1 MATKQKNTKSTKD
14 AQKNSVQSKK
24 SLTLCSGIP
33 LISQRDHKKIA
44 IKYKKNQKWVDTTWA
59 SYLEKIQTAHWALR
73 SFGID
78 KGDSVGIISNSR
90 YEWSIC
96 DWAILSSGAVTIPLY
111 PNISI
116 EDFEYIVNHSKIKV
130 LFIENKVL
138 LKQWLTIK
146 AKCKQVQYVISFD
159 IQESDVEN
167 GIFSFNS
174 FLSKGI
180 PLTQE
185 KQNKFNQIC
194 NQIATEDTATVIYT
208 SGTTGL
214 PKGVELTH
222 ENIFTATKGAF
233 QTLGVSDKDVTL
245 SILPYSHVLGRIEHF
260 GHLYVGFTMAYAENI
275 EHIRSY
281 LKDINPTILLG
292 VPRIFEKIYT
302 SIKTKIQTNFIQKE
316 VFNKACQIGFEVSRL
331 QQRHEAVDI
340 ALFLQYQICRKLVFD
355 KLKNDIFG
363 TQLKF
368 AVCGGAPL
376 SKEVAE
382 FFHAMGILLL
392 EGYGLTETAGP
403 ICVNRTYDFEF
414 GSVGKPLEDVE
425 VKIADDGEILIKS
438 PSVMKSYFKDKE
450 GTAESF
456 TDGWFHT
463 GDIGEINASGRIK
476 IKDRKKDLIK
486 TANGKYV
493 APQKLENLLK
503 QFPFISHTH
512 IHGDEKKYIIA
523 LITLNKNYIFNFAK
537 EKELSFNSL
546 EDLKDHPTII
556 DLVRKGVANINQN
569 LASHESI
576 KKFALLSQDFSIE
589 NGELTPSL
597 KVKRKVVDEKYKVLI
612 DSLYF

>member
-1 MATKQKNTKSTKD
+1 MAPKQKNNKSVKKQTE
-14 AQKNSVQSKK
+14 ASQPIK
-24 SLTLCSGIP
+24 SLTLCTELP
-33 LISQRDHKKIA
+33 LIGERSHSKIA
-44 IKYKKNQKWVDTTWA
+44 VRYKKNHKWVEASWA
-59 SYLEKIQTAHWALR
+59 SYLEKIQTAHFALH
-73 SFGID
+73 SFSVE
-78 KGDSVGIISNSR
+78 KGDAVGIISNSR

-96 DWAILSSGAVTIPLY
+96 DWAILSKGAITVPLY

-138 LKQWLTIK
+138 FKQWLSIK
-146 AKCKQVQYVISFD
+146 AKCPSVRYVISFD
-159 IQESDVEN
+159 ITESDIEN

-174 FLSKGI
+174 FLSKGN
-180 PLTQE
+180 LTPE
-185 KQNKFNQIC
+185 RLTKFNLAC
-194 NQIATEDTATVIYT
+194 EQIAAEDTATVIYT

-222 ENIFTATKGAF
+222 QNIFSATKGSF
-233 QTLGVSDKDVTL
+233 QALGITASDVTL
-245 SILPYSHVLGRIEHF
+245 SILPYSHVLGRTEHF

-281 LKDINPTILLG
+281 LKEVNPTILLG

-316 VFNKACQIGFEVSRL
+316 IFNKACQIGFEVSRL
-331 QQRHEAVDI
+331 QQRHEAIDFSLYV
-340 ALFLQYQICRKLVFD
+340 QYQVCRKLVFD
-355 KLKNDIFG
+355 KLKVDIFG

-368 AVCGGAPL
+368 AICGGAPL

-403 ICVNRTYDFEF
+403 ISVNRSYDFEF
-414 GSVGKPLEDVE
+414 GSVGKPLDDVE
-425 VKIADDGEILIKS
+425 IKIAEDGEILIKS
-438 PSVMKSYFKDKE
+438 PSVMKAYYKDKT
-450 GTAESF
+450 GTAEVFS
-456 TDGWFHT
+456 DGWFYT
-463 GDIGEINASGRIK
+463 GDIGEINSSGRIK

-493 APQKLENLLK
+493 APQKLEGLLK
-503 QFPFISHTH
+503 QYPFVSHAH
-512 IHGDEKKYIIA
+512 IHGDEKKYIVA
-523 LITLNKNYIFNFAK
+523 LITLNKNFIFNYAK
-537 EKELSFNSL
+537 EKEIAFNNL
-546 EDLKDHPTII
+546 EDLKDHPSII
-556 DLVRKGVANINQN
+556 DLVRKSIAAINQN

-576 KKFALLSQDFSIE
+576 KKFALLAQDFSIE

-597 KVKRKVVDEKYKVLI
+597 KVKRKVVDLKYKVLI